1 MTRPHDM
8 GGRFGDGNI
17 PIKLKDGRFI
27 DDEPVF
33 KFEWHAKAL
42 AVTLAAAPVGKWS
55 IDKGRFFREC
65 LPPLDYSRFSYYEK
79 WISALVN
86 LLVEKRLINCEELS
100 YTIRSRKSF
109 KNCCRNSGL
118 RTKIFLF
125 LSFNNVSYS

>member
-79 WISALVN
+79 WISAC
-86 LLVEKRLINCEELS
+86 LL
-100 YTIRSRKSF
+100 YTSPSPRDPE
-109 KNCCRNSGL
+109 
-118 RTKIFLF
+118 
-125 LSFNNVSYS
+125 

>member
-42 AVTLAAAPVGKWS
+42 AVTLAAAQLVNGVLIKE
-55 IDKGRFFREC
+55 GFREC
-65 LPPLDYSRFSYYEK
+65 LPPLDYSRFS
-79 WISALVN
+79 
-86 LLVEKRLINCEELS
+86 
-100 YTIRSRKSF
+100 
-109 KNCCRNSGL
+109 
-118 RTKIFLF
+118 
-125 LSFNNVSYS
+125 